1 MDADIAFL
9 VDGSRGVGADL
20 YRVALTLVDAVLDEL
35 EVARQ
40 PSTSPHGA
48 RVALVTHT
56 TPGFWPGE
64 GRSPVLEGFHLT
76 AYGHR
81 AQMQRSIREAAGHPL
96 RGAPALGHALEW
108 TLEKVLLA
116 APLLQRAQVLFAI
129 VASETSSWDREK
141 LRTLSLKAKCKGVT
155 LFVLALGPGVGTREL
170 AELVHVA
177 SSPSEHHLLRLEGG
191 SEAEVAYALGFT
203 RAFLN
208 LLKSE
213 WTGMPGG
220 WEEASTEPGIWVG
233 GCPWHHRPCWAVGCP
248 VVSTSRADPREH
260 PTS

>member
-1 MDADIAFL
+1 M
-9 VDGSRGVGADL
+9 
-20 YRVALTLVDAVLDEL
+20 
-35 EVARQ
+35 
-40 PSTSPHGA
+40 
-48 RVALVTHT
+48 
-56 TPGFWPGE
+56 
-64 GRSPVLEGFHLT
+64 LEGFHLT

-81 AQMQRSIREAAGHPL
+81 AQMQRSIREASGHPL

-141 LRTLSLKAKCKGVT
+141 LRTLSLEAKCKGVT

-177 SSPSEHHLLRLEGG
+177 SSPSEQHLLRLEGG